1 MLALDLGVFHRR
13 AHTIGF
19 REALAWSVAWFTLA
33 FGFMWVVYFW
43 RGDQAA
49 LAFLTGYLIEWSLSV
64 DNIFVFLL
72 IFSYFRVPS
81 EYQHKV
87 LFWGIV
93 GAVIMRAI
101 MITVG
106 LALIHQFHWI
116 VYLFGGFLIV
126 TGVHMAF
133 QREGGIHPERNPVL
147 KLVRRLLPVTKRYHD
162 GRFLILRRGVRAVT
176 PLFVVLTVVESTDLV
191 FAVDSVPAVLAIST
205 DPLIVY
211 TSNVFAIL
219 GLRSL
224 YFLVSGLLQLFQYLK
239 YGLAVILVF
248 VGAKMI
254 LSDVFEI
261 PVAVALGV
269 VATILLVS
277 IVLSL
282 IATPEGRI
290 SGARISGAW
299 SRALRP
305 KGREADPGP

>member
-33 FGFMWVVYFW
+33 LGFMWVVYFW

-64 DNIFVFLL
+64 DNIFVFLM
-72 IFSYFRVPS
+72 IFSYFAVPA

-93 GAVIMRAI
+93 GAVLMRAI
-101 MITVG
+101 MVTVG
-106 LALIHQFHWI
+106 IVLIHQFHWI
-116 VYLFGGFLIV
+116 VYLFGAFLVI
-126 TGVHMAF
+126 TGVRMAF
-133 QREGGIHPERNPVL
+133 HREDEIHPERNPVL
-147 KLVRRLLPVTKRYHD
+147 KLVRRLVPMTKRYH
-162 GRFLILRRGVRAVT
+162 GARFFLRRRGVWIAT
-176 PLFVVLTVVESTDLV
+176 PLFLVLTVVESTDVV

-205 DPLIVY
+205 DPFIVY

-224 YFLVSGLLQLFQYLK
+224 YFVVAGVMQLFHYLK
-239 YGLAVILVF
+239 YGLALILVF

-254 LSDVFEI
+254 LSDVVVI

-269 VATILLVS
+269 VATILLLS
-277 IVLSL
+277 IVISL
-282 IATPEGRI
+282 IATPRERT
-290 SGARISGAW
+290 
-299 SRALRP
+299 P
-305 KGREADPGP
+305 KD